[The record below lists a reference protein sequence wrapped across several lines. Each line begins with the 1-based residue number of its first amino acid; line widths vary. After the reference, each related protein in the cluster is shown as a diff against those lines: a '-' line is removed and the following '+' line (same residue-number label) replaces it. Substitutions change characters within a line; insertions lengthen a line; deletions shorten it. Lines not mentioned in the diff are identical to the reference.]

1 MNFNFIN
8 NGTTD
13 QRAIDI
19 SNLLIA
25 GFTGRDPVALEKHI
39 QELEEVG
46 IPRPATIPIFF
57 HVGNNLLTQESA
69 IQVSSTT
76 ASGEAEAVIFN
87 IADEMWVGLG
97 SDHTDRKLE
106 ATSIVLSKQVCPKP
120 IGSSLWRFKDI
131 ETHWNELEIRS
142 WRFDAGQRNLYQE
155 GTLAGNLHPNE
166 LIELNQQRGGNFNS
180 GSAMYCGT
188 LSAMSPICFS
198 EKFEVELYDPVLDR
212 RLNHAY
218 DVIALPD

>member
-13 QRAIDI
+13 QRTIDI
-19 SNLLIA
+19 SNLVIA

-39 QELEEVG
+39 LELEQVG
-46 IPRPATIPIFF
+46 IPRPAITPIFF
-57 HVGNNLLTQESA
+57 HVGSNLLTHESA

-76 ASGEAEAVIFN
+76 ASGEAEAVVFN
-87 IADEMWVGLG
+87 IADEKWVGLG

-120 IGSSLWRFKDI
+120 ISSSLWRLADV
-131 ETHWNELEIRS
+131 EAHWNELEMRS
-142 WRFDAGQRNLYQE
+142 WLIDAGQRSLYQE

-166 LIELNQQRGGNFNS
+166 LIKLNQQRGGSFNA

-188 LSAMSPICFS
+188 LSAIGPICFS
-198 EKFEVELYDPVLDR
+198 EKFEIELYDPVLDR

-218 DVIALPD
+218 DVIALPG